1 MRLVATPLAGAWVL
15 EPDRLTDERG
25 WFARTFDAEQMRAAG
40 LADRVE
46 QASIAYNAGAGT
58 LRGMHWQAEPHGECK
73 LVRCVAGAVY
83 DVIVDLRPESPT
95 QRRWFA
101 IELSATNGRA
111 LYVPRDFAHGLQTLV
126 DETAVFYQMDSPY
139 MPAAARGLRWDDPT
153 LAIDWPEPPARGR
166 IISERD
172 RTWPPLDP

>member
-1 MRLVATPLAGAWVL
+1 M
-15 EPDRLTDERG
+15 
-25 WFARTFDAEQMRAAG
+25 
-40 LADRVE
+40 
-46 QASIAYNAGAGT
+46 
-58 LRGMHWQAEPHGECK
+58 
-73 LVRCVAGAVY
+73 
-83 DVIVDLRPESPT
+83 IVDLRPESPT